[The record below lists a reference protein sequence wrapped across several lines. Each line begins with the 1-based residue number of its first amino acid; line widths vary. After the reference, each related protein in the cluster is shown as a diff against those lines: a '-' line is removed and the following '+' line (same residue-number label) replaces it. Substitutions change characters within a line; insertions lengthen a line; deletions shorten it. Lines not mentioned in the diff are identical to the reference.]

1 MEKKCLVICASEH
14 EYAFHLS
21 SLLSKR
27 IEYQVHVCS
36 SIQEVKRTA
45 MERTIGILL
54 VEEKDSGE
62 ADTLAETVIVFT
74 EEEKEGLNKIFK
86 YQPFEGILS
95 ELLNVCVENEQ
106 KGILK
111 RQTCKSCK
119 LIGVYSPIHRSGK
132 TTFAIAL
139 GKEAAKRE
147 SVLYVNFEAYSGW
160 EERVGRK
167 EPYTLA
173 DLLYYAKQEKG
184 NLETRIGIMTG
195 YFDEL
200 AYIAPME
207 ISEDLKAVTPK
218 EWMELLET
226 LQNRRIYKSIILDF
240 DECVQGLW
248 EMLSECG
255 VIYMPVRDGK
265 VSRAKLLQFERNA
278 KVLGYEDLLEK
289 IVKIR
294 LGRDISETVRQ
305 IFKREEW
312 K

>member
-1 MEKKCLVICASEH
+1 M
-14 EYAFHLS
+14 
-21 SLLSKR
+21 
-27 IEYQVHVCS
+27 
-36 SIQEVKRTA
+36 
-45 MERTIGILL
+45 
-54 VEEKDSGE
+54 
-62 ADTLAETVIVFT
+62 
-74 EEEKEGLNKIFK
+74 
-86 YQPFEGILS
+86 
-95 ELLNVCVENEQ
+95 
-106 KGILK
+106 
-111 RQTCKSCK
+111 
-119 LIGVYSPIHRSGK
+119 
-132 TTFAIAL
+132 
-139 GKEAAKRE
+139 
-147 SVLYVNFEAYSGW
+147 YVNFEAYSGW

-255 VIYMPVRDGK
+255 VIYMPVREGK

-305 IFKREEW
+305 ILKREEW